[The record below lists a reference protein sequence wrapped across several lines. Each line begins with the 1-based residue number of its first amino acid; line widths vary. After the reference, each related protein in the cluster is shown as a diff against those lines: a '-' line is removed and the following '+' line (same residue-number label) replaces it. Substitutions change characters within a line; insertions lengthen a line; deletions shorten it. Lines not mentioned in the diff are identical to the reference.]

1 MKDLDYLNEEFVSI
15 FHFALFFVFSVGN
28 GEDIERLQE
37 VQIVIE
43 KDGTKDEGQRLSE
56 SRDW

>member
-15 FHFALFFVFSVGN
+15 FRFALFFVFSVGN

-43 KDGTKDEGQRLSE
+43 KDGTEDEGQRLSE